1 MIVKATCTFDNRVA
15 NPLEVIDISGVVLV
29 QLWCNWHGKDG
40 FYAFCELFLVHS
52 IERVDGIFPHIQ
64 DVQYSRP
71 IRSQTLNL

>member
-40 FYAFCELFLVHS
+40 YCALDGQNVVLS
-52 IERVDGIFPHIQ
+52 IERMDGIFPMERMFSSP
-64 DVQYSRP
+64 VQFEVRRLS
-71 IRSQTLNL
+71 